1 MRNIITKEIKEMD
14 NKVVYVHRKK
24 TNGEVFYVGMGNKDR
39 PKQKHKAAR
48 NVLWHRVVRKHGYN
62 IEIIKEGLRK
72 QEAFDLE
79 IELIKKYGRRD
90 KGLGTLVNLTNGGE
104 GGSSGKRG
112 KGNKIY
118 NIENGETYNS
128 FREAEQRISHE
139 GTHLNDYFNGRAE
152 FNKNICIRLI
162 NDPYPE
168 DAMEEGTVYLNEL
181 DDIELIEGYSYRPYN
196 PNDYEQGILNKFN
209 NLYWTDQDLIIES
222 YYTSMRHIQKM
233 YPMIN
238 YSYAQRQI
246 LKSIKEILG
255 KDFEDKY
262 NNTRKK

>member
-1 MRNIITKEIKEMD
+1 MILMRNIITKEIKEMD
-14 NKVVYVHRKK
+14 NKVVYIHRKK

-39 PKQKHKAAR
+39 PYQSNLGDRSIFWHK
-48 NVLWHRVVRKHGYN
+48 VVNKHGHSV
-62 IEIIKEGLRK
+62 EIIKEGLTKRA
-72 QEAFDLE
+72 AFDLE
-79 IELIKKYGRRD
+79 IKLIKKYGRRD
-90 KGLGTLVNLTNGGE
+90 KGLGTLVNLTDGGDSGTRE
-104 GGSSGKRG
+104 GKECYNIDTGV
-112 KGNKIY
+112 IY
-118 NIENGETYNS
+118 NSLYNVPIIKGYS
-128 FREAEQRISHE
+128 KTSLRD
-139 GTHLNDYFNGRAE
+139 NFNGRTK
-152 FNKNICIRLI
+152 FNKNIPIRLVS
-162 NDPYPE
+162 NPYPD

-181 DDIELIEGYSYRPYN
+181 DNIELIEGYSYRPYN